1 MDLFRLVV
9 IWLGDASILTAATST
24 SVLDSLLA
32 SKLEISGLSI
42 LSPEDSS
49 DVIVRPLPM
58 LKIAA
63 RIKATY
69 DKNNMINS
77 VVIVRSNP
85 LVVKK
90 LMM

>member
-1 MDLFRLVV
+1 MV
-9 IWLGDASILTAATST
+9 WLGDASILTVAIST
-24 SVLDSLLA
+24 SFIDSLLA
-32 SKLEISGLSI
+32 SKLEISGPSI
-42 LSPEDSS
+42 VSLEDSS

-69 DKNNMINS
+69 DKNNTINS

>member
-32 SKLEISGLSI
+32 SKLEISGPSI

-69 DKNNMINS
+69 DKNNTINS

-90 LMM
+90 LMI

>member
-1 MDLFRLVV
+1 MDRFRLVV
-9 IWLGDASILTAATST
+9 IWLEDAAILTAATST
-24 SVLDSLLA
+24 SVVDSLLA

-42 LSPEDSS
+42 VSLEDSS

-69 DKNNMINS
+69 DKNNTINS